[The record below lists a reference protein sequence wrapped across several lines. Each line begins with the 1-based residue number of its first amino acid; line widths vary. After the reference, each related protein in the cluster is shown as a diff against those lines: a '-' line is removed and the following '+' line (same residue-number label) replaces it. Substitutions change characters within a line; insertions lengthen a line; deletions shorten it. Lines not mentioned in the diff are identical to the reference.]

1 MLPRARRTLKYFL
14 PLSASAVTFLLIL
27 SPLSAPVVVSGSS
40 RGAAQSAPTP
50 DEVRNAT
57 YTGLKGIP
65 RSVTLIQGKWEDA
78 ASKAAVTMANLR
90 VVGDLDGTPPDDAV
104 VILSVNQGGTGVVA
118 YLAVVSRR
126 DGKLINIA
134 TAPMGDRVQLR
145 SMRIENRRIMTE
157 VVQAG
162 PDDAMCC
169 PGELATR
176 AWELAGST
184 LDELP
189 GSAPTS
195 RLSVAALG
203 HDPWVLRAWDVSEP
217 APASPEVTLQWRD
230 GRLSGKSGCNSY
242 SASGTPGAQA
252 GDLKVGPTAGTR
264 MMCADTTMK
273 VERRYLD
280 QFQHVTKYGFVL
292 GQLALT
298 YKVNDRVGL
307 MLFDRK

>member
-1 MLPRARRTLKYFL
+1 MKHFFPVTASALTSLLMFLPRSTPA
-14 PLSASAVTFLLIL
+14 
-27 SPLSAPVVVSGSS
+27 
-40 RGAAQSAPTP
+40 GAAASPAAAGQQPAPTL
-50 DEVRNAT
+50 DEVKNAT
-57 YTGLKGIP
+57 YTGLKGVT
-65 RSVTLIQGKWEDA
+65 RSVTLVQGTWEDA
-78 ASKAAVTMANLR
+78 AKKVAVTMANNLR
-90 VVGDLDGTPPDDAV
+90 VAGDLDGIPPDDAV
-104 VILSVNQGGTGVVA
+104 VILSVNQGGSGVVS
-118 YLAVVSRR
+118 YLAVVTRR

-145 SMRIENRRIMTE
+145 SMRVENRRIMTE

-169 PGELATR
+169 PGELASR

-195 RLSVAALG
+195 RLSLAALG
-203 HDPWVLRAWDVSEP
+203 HDPWVLRSWDVSDP
-217 APASPEVTLQWRD
+217 APASPEITLLWRD

-242 SASGTPGAQA
+242 SAPGTPGAQP
-252 GDLKVGPTAGTR
+252 GDLKVGPSAGSR
-264 MMCADTTMK
+264 MMCPDATMK
-273 VERRYLD
+273 TERRYLD
-280 QFQHVTKYGFVL
+280 QLQHVTRYGFML

>member
-1 MLPRARRTLKYFL
+1 MKKSSCL
-14 PLSASAVTFLLIL
+14 VTWALTSLLIL
-27 SPLSAPVVVSGSS
+27 VPPQASSP
-40 RGAAQSAPTP
+40 RAAVQSPPTL
-50 DEVRNAT
+50 DEVKNAT
-57 YTGLKGIP
+57 YTGLKGVT
-65 RSVTLIQGKWEDA
+65 RSVTLVQGKWEDA
-78 ASKAAVTMANLR
+78 ARKVAVTMANNLR
-90 VVGDLDGTPPDDAV
+90 VAGDLDGIPPDDAV
-104 VILSVNQGGTGVVA
+104 VILSVNQGGSGVVS
-118 YLAVVSRR
+118 YLAVVTRR

-145 SMRIENRRIMTE
+145 SMRVENRRIMTE

-169 PGELATR
+169 PGELASR

-195 RLSVAALG
+195 RLSLAALG
-203 HDPWVLRAWDVSEP
+203 HDPWVLRSWDVSDP
-217 APASPEVTLQWRD
+217 VPASPEITLQWRD

-242 SASGTPGAQA
+242 SAPGTPGAQP
-252 GDLKVGPTAGTR
+252 GDLKVGPSAGSR
-264 MMCADTTMK
+264 MMCADATMK

-280 QFQHVTKYGFVL
+280 QLQHVTRYGFML